1 MRVHRRTWDE
11 ITRHDDHVDLAICRD
26 VCSIRAFS
34 RAFLPFSGIP
44 DAGMHTAE
52 AISFQRRAFF
62 DNNIARLSD
71 RSGRRHAGFS
81 ILIFRK
87 GNVPMPMPMPMLVR
101 RSSSRQ
107 TREMKREEV
116 ERRRLNDDV
125 CVNALVISRIPSTWG
140 EPSAARDDF
149 SKVV

>member
-11 ITRHDDHVDLAICRD
+11 ITRHDLAICRD

-87 GNVPMPMPMPMLVR
+87 GNVPMLVR

-116 ERRRLNDDV
+116 ERRWLNDDV
-125 CVNALVISRIPSTWG
+125 CVNAASFLEFRQLG
-140 EPSAARDDF
+140 ARRLF
-149 SKVV
+149 